1 MLKSIP
7 VLAALALASAVAA
20 PAAAEETS
28 VAVTY
33 ADLDLTSPAGAKA
46 LEERIDTA
54 VEAVCE
60 KPAMRELKAMV
71 AWEECK
77 ADALAGAMEQLSL
90 VAPYADIEFASR
102 F

>member
-33 ADLDLTSPAGAKA
+33 ADLDLTSPAGAKT

-60 KPAMRELKAMV
+60 KPAIRDLKAMV

-77 ADALAGAMEQLSL
+77 AAARAGVHDQLSVLDRYETLALAN
-90 VAPYADIEFASR
+90 
-102 F
+102 